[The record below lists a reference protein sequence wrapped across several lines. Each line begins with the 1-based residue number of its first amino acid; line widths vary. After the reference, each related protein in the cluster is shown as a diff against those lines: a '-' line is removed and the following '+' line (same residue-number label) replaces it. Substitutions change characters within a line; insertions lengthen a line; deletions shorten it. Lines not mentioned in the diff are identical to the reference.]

1 MSIVRR
7 VSASPEVPGWQLG
20 VQLLLASRAFFDE
33 LHRRLAAAG
42 HAGLRP
48 AHGFLFQALGPDGA
62 TASEI
67 AKRLGLTKQAARLVV
82 QELAERGYVEQGQ
95 DPADRRRRPVL
106 LTARGEDALRRS
118 EAIFDE
124 LRDELA
130 AQLAPKLLTEGLQLL
145 DMIEDRYGPVTLRP
159 VW

>member
-1 MSIVRR
+1 VT
-7 VSASPEVPGWQLG
+7 APPDPPGWQLG
-20 VQLLLASRAFFDE
+20 VGLLLASRALFDE

-42 HAGLRP
+42 HDSLRP

-67 AKRLGLTKQAARLVV
+67 AARLGVTKQAARLTVE
-82 QELAERGYVEQGQ
+82 ELAALGYVERGA
-95 DPADRRRRPVL
+95 DPHDARRRPVR

-124 LRDELA
+124 LAEELGPDGVAAGLELLA
-130 AQLAPKLLTEGLQLL
+130 AIDA
-145 DMIEDRYGPVTLRP
+145 RYGPAPLRP
-159 VW
+159 LW